1 VIERGFAVVR
11 RLDGTVV
18 RGPDQVAMGDL
29 VELTV
34 ARGHISARVEG
45 SDGAEGKASPG

>member
-18 RGPDQVAMGDL
+18 RGPEEVGLGEL

-34 ARGHISARVEG
+34 ARGHISARVE
-45 SDGAEGKASPG
+45 DGGD

>member
-1 VIERGFAVVR
+1 VVR

-18 RGPDQVAMGDL
+18 RGPEEVGLGEL

-34 ARGHISARVEG
+34 ARGHISARVE
-45 SDGAEGKASPG
+45 DGGD